1 MNDIIFP
8 IPFKFYN
15 FDFSIKPKCRG
26 QNSVGFGD
34 FAWSLRLKM
43 IKSNRQR
50 LIGTIVVIVTSVE
63 TFI

>member
-8 IPFKFYN
+8 IPLFKFYN

-26 QNSVGFGD
+26 HSVGFGD